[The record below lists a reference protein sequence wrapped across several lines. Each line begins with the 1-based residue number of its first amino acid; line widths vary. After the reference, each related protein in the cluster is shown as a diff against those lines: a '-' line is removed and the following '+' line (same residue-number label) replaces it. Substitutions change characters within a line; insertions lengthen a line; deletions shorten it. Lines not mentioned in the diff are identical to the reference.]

1 MILRVELR
9 SPEPLA
15 YIDEYPRTAYHDSH
29 RLVDVRAQPKQK
41 EATAMATFDVVLKG
55 GRVLDPAQGI
65 DATLDIGTKHG
76 RIAALEENLPADD
89 AGLVLDVADHF
100 VTPGLIDLHTHIYWG
115 GTNLGVLPDQACL
128 PSGVTTAVDAGSA
141 GWANFPGF
149 RHFVIGQ
156 SRTRA
161 FAFVNISSI
170 GITDMRVGENLN
182 LAYCGVEDAIKAV
195 EAHRDV
201 ALGVKVRVAEKIC
214 GPNGLEPLRRAAEV
228 RDATNTRMMVHIS
241 DCEQPVQEILG
252 YLKPGDI
259 ITHCFTGRGKLI
271 LDQQRGTVL
280 PDVRAAQQNGITFD
294 VGHGQGSFSFA
305 VARAALADGFLPDT
319 LSTDLHAYSSHFTA
333 QSLPDVMSKFLF
345 LGRDVPDVV
354 ARTTQNAAAAIGR
367 ADSLGHLRVGG
378 GADITVLRLES
389 GPYPMRDAE
398 NSEFTGDRRLAATYT
413 LRAGD
418 VYNQA
423 GRPARRWYGPRPEEG

>member
-1 MILRVELR
+1 M
-9 SPEPLA
+9 
-15 YIDEYPRTAYHDSH
+15 
-29 RLVDVRAQPKQK
+29 
-41 EATAMATFDVVLKG
+41 
-55 GRVLDPAQGI
+55 
-65 DATLDIGTKHG
+65 
-76 RIAALEENLPADD
+76 EEDLPTDD
-89 AGLVLDVADHF
+89 ASLVLDVAGHF

-115 GTNLGVLPDQACL
+115 GTDLGVLPDQACL

-195 EAHRDV
+195 EANRDV

-354 ARTTQNAAAAIGR
+354 ARTTQNAAAAIG
-367 ADSLGHLRVGG
+367 
-378 GADITVLRLES
+378 
-389 GPYPMRDAE
+389 P
-398 NSEFTGDRRLAATYT
+398 RRLTRAPARWRRRRHYGAAPLNTGRTPCGMPKIVSSPATGASRQPIRYVPVTYT
-413 LRAGD
+413 TKQDDRHAVGTGRVPRRDNMGFKLTDKRSTCTASSLR
-418 VYNQA
+418 
-423 GRPARRWYGPRPEEG
+423 RRPESR

>member
-1 MILRVELR
+1 
-9 SPEPLA
+9 
-15 YIDEYPRTAYHDSH
+15 
-29 RLVDVRAQPKQK
+29 
-41 EATAMATFDVVLKG
+41 MATFDVVLKG

-65 DATLDIGTKHG
+65 DAPLDIGTKHG
-76 RIAALEENLPADD
+76 RIAALEADLATDD
-89 AGLVLDVADHF
+89 AWLVLDVADHF

-115 GTNLGVLPDQACL
+115 GTDLGVLPDHVCL
-128 PSGVTTAVDAGSA
+128 PTGVTTVADAGSA
-141 GWANFPGF
+141 GWANFTGF
-149 RHFVIGQ
+149 RHFVMGQ
-156 SRTRA
+156 ARTRT

-182 LAYCGVEDAIKAV
+182 LAYCGVEDAIKTI
-195 EAHRDV
+195 EANRDV

-228 RDATNTRMMVHIS
+228 RDATDTRMMVHIS

-271 LDQQRGTVL
+271 LDQQRRTVL
-280 PDVRAAQQNGITFD
+280 PDVRAAQQNGIAFD

-305 VARAALADGFLPDT
+305 VARAALEDGFLPDT
-319 LSTDLHAYSSHFTA
+319 ISTDLHNYSSHFTA

-354 ARTTQNAAAAIGR
+354 TRTTQNAAAAIGR
-367 ADSLGHLRVGG
+367 SDSLGHLRVGG
-378 GADITVLRLES
+378 TADIAVLRLEA

-398 NSEFTGDRRLAATYT
+398 ETEHTGREHLAATYT
-413 LRAGD
+413 LRAGE

-423 GRPARRWYGPRPEEG
+423 GRAARRWYGPRTENE